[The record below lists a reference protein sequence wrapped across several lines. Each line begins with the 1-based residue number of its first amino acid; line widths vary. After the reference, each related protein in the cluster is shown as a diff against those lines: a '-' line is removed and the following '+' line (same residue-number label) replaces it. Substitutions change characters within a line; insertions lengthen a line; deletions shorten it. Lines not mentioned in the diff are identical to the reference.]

1 MKITLLRNAVIAVIV
16 TFSLLSTGVLA
27 AEKTPQD
34 PRLHTVGK
42 LTVGTGEPVY
52 APWMLNNDPASGE
65 GFENGLVYALA
76 EEMGFKRDDV
86 VWVGQT
92 FEQTIA
98 PGDKPYDFAI
108 QQISVTEPRKQVVS
122 FSQVY
127 FQPEKAVIALPNSTV
142 AKATSFADLKQAR
155 WGAVIGTTDNDYLKN
170 MLSIDNAAIYDDQ
183 AGVFQAMKA
192 GQIDATVAALP
203 TALYMTAVQVPEAKI
218 IALLPPDKNDQGHG
232 LLFQKNNPL
241 VEWVD
246 EALTKVIKSG
256 KVDELKQKYLVADPN
271 LKMISE

>member
-34 PRLHTVGK
+34 PRLHTAGK

-52 APWMLNNDPASGE
+52 APWMLNNDPAGGE

-271 LKMISE
+271 LKMISK